1 MQLLELVQALQV
13 GGSDTGDPIGFQKE
27 ARQRAGWQTD
37 WYPGQ
42 LVAIQVELLQLFHAT
57 QGVRFD
63 LRDLVLVQH
72 QQLHLSVALEITGTQ
87 HAQVVPFCLSN
98 RPEGGGRRRIQSDT
112 NTFTIFCVYHCYIY
126 LNDSFIH
133 SKRLALASAPLTQNP
148 SSAL

>member
-98 RPEGGGRRRIQSDT
+98 RPQGGGEKEEAFTLDSSKYLIQRKGK
-112 NTFTIFCVYHCYIY
+112 
-126 LNDSFIH
+126 
-133 SKRLALASAPLTQNP
+133 KRFSIGRKSVLS
-148 SSAL
+148 